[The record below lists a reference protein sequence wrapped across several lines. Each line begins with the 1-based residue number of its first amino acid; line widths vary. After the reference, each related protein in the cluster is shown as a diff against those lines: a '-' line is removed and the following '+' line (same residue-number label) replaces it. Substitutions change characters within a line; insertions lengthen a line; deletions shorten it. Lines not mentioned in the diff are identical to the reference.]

1 MEKTEEQTSIFERL
15 HKMVKQNNLE
25 SNLCKDSSKF
35 KPSLNSSY
43 WDFSLS
49 YKPTIDLEMR

>member
-1 MEKTEEQTSIFERL
+1 MEKTKEQTSIFERL
-15 HKMVKQNNLE
+15 HKIVKQNNLE
-25 SNLCKDSSKF
+25 SNLCKDSPEF

-49 YKPTIDLEMR
+49 YKTEIDLEMR